1 MAIGL
6 ASIAGMMGAV
16 VAMEGIMAI
25 IEHIE
30 GDPEADVQAALQA
43 LAAKNQRRAFAL
55 EATEQLGREDLQER
69 FAQFNVIPQQA
80 LSQAAIVGS
89 APLSV
94 QAGLPPDTGLLDFVT
109 ARLRVTPDQ
118 LRAVSAPNRMGDMS
132 GALRAAGRTPPR

>member
-1 MAIGL
+1 MAIGIG
-6 ASIAGMMGAV
+6 AIAGMLGTV

-25 IEHIE
+25 IEYIE

-55 EATEQLGREDLQER
+55 EATEQMGREDLQER

-80 LSQAAIVGS
+80 LSRAATIGS

-94 QAGLPPDTGLLDFVT
+94 QAGIPPDTGLLDFVT

-118 LRAVSAPNRMGDMS
+118 LRAVSAPNRVGDMS
-132 GALRAAGRTPPR
+132 GAIRSTGRTPPG